1 MPQVLAIPEEGA
13 SPARYARLRRN
24 LLVLMLLITIIPLVL
39 MAGINYYQYKSRLE
53 EEIVTPLRVLVNKT
67 KHSFELFLT
76 SRLSTVSFIAM
87 AYPYADLA
95 NEKKLQSIFY
105 ALKSEFEGFVDL
117 GLIDSDGRQVS
128 YVGPYEL
135 KGKNYANQDW
145 FYQVK
150 VSGVYIS
157 DVFKGY
163 RKFPHVVIAVQHLS
177 SSDGTWWIVR
187 ATIDTRKFDELIASM
202 GLEPSADAFLM
213 NEEGILQ
220 TKSRYY
226 GEVLEP
232 IHMPVPPKSYQPNIL
247 EKKDPSGNEI
257 YVAYAYF
264 ANGKFILTVIKPK
277 AEFMSAWYTLKREIV
292 IVFVIGVLLIG
303 TAVFWITGRLV
314 DRLEESDQ
322 RRERAVREMQHAHKL
337 ASIGRLA
344 AGVAHE
350 INNPLAVIQEKT
362 GLMRDLY
369 QYRPDLPNIKE
380 TCLKHLA
387 SVAQAVDRCSSI
399 THRLLGFAR
408 RMDVQIDELDV
419 NEVIEDVLGFLQSE
433 AMYRNIRLE
442 KNLSDNPIRIYS
454 DRGQLQQ
461 AFLNIINNSF
471 AAVEDGGKISAATEN
486 APFDTVKITFQDD
499 GCGMSEATLSYI
511 FEPFFT
517 TKKGQGTGLGLSI
530 THGIIKRL
538 GGEIQVKSTP
548 GKGTTFNVYLPQR
561 IEEAREE
568 NGYELE
574 SAARG
579 R

>member
-1 MPQVLAIPEEGA
+1 MKKKPISSELTKFPRVLEIPEEGA
-13 SPARYARLRRN
+13 SPIRYDRLRRN

-39 MAGINYYQYKSRLE
+39 MAAINYYQYQTRLQ

-76 SRLSTVSFIAM
+76 SRLSTINFIAT

-95 NEKKLQSIFY
+95 NERKLRSIFY

-117 GLIDSDGRQVS
+117 GLIDSDGHQIS

-145 FYQVK
+145 FHQVK

-177 SSDGTWWIVR
+177 SSEGTWWIVR
-187 ATIDTRKFDELIASM
+187 ATIDTGKFDELIASM

-213 NEEGILQ
+213 NEQGILQ

-226 GEVLEP
+226 
-232 IHMPVPPKSYQPNIL
+232 
-247 EKKDPSGNEI
+247 
-257 YVAYAYF
+257 
-264 ANGKFILTVIKPK
+264 
-277 AEFMSAWYTLKREIV
+277 
-292 IVFVIGVLLIG
+292 VLLIG
-303 TAVFWITGRLV
+303 TAVFWITGRVV
-314 DRLEESDQ
+314 DRLKESDQ

-350 INNPLAVIQEKT
+350 INNPLSVIQEKT

-369 QYRPDLPNIKE
+369 QYRPDLPNIKDV
-380 TCLKHLA
+380 CLKHLA
-387 SVAQAVDRCSSI
+387 SVAEAVDRCSSI

-419 NEVIEDVLGFLQSE
+419 NAVIEDVLGFLERE

-442 KNLSDNPIRIYS
+442 KRLSEDLIRIYS

-461 AFLNIINNSF
+461 AFLNIVNNSF
-471 AAVEDGGKISAATEN
+471 AAVEDGGKIAVATTN
-486 APFDTVKITFQDD
+486 APFDNVAITFQDN
-499 GCGMSEATLSYI
+499 GCGMSEETLSYI

-538 GGEIQVKSTP
+538 SGEIQVKSTP
-548 GKGTTFNVYLPQR
+548 GKGTTFTIYLPQR
-561 IEEAREE
+561 IEGVREE
-568 NGYELE
+568 NEYELE
-574 SAARG
+574 STAR